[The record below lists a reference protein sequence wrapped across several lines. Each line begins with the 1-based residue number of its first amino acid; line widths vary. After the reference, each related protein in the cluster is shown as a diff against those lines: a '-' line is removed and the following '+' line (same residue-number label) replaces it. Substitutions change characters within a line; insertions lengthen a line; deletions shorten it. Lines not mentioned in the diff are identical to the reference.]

1 MTFLLQTNCANINR
15 KGIHVKIVQ
24 MKNNM
29 ENNIENEDIYVS
41 FDLAEGP

>member
-1 MTFLLQTNCANINR
+1 MTFLLQTNCANINSR
-15 KGIHVKIVQ
+15 GFMFVQ

-41 FDLAEGP
+41 FNLAAAP